1 MPVRLLSRLRLG
13 VRLGAAFALVIAL
26 LAVIAVVA
34 LTSLGSLKTDVT
46 SLGSGADQ
54 DAAAA
59 ASSIE
64 SDMQNEGHDVAR
76 HLYVFDGMLADQDK
90 VNREITGLQ
99 DDIAGNLGLLAR
111 WARTPGARAAVKAAT
126 ARNADFSA
134 LVNRTI
140 ATSRQETMDEVEER
154 DGSRTPYMEKIIP
167 ALPAL
172 KSSFAAVQKAVTAQT
187 DAKVAD
193 ATASADSERRTILIV
208 AIVAALLGI
217 AAAFVVTLSVTRPVR
232 RVGTRLRELSDGGLS
247 ELDGGL
253 KALAEGDLTVRAASR
268 TEPIDSTAADELGEL
283 SRTFDEMLER
293 AAGAIASYDATR
305 AGLSSMIGQVSQ
317 SASSV
322 SSASQQM
329 ASTSDEAGRAVAEI
343 AGAVGEVARGA
354 SQQVQAVETT
364 RTAAEETER
373 VARDASGIAAEGS
386 AASGEATEAMA
397 AVRASTEQV
406 TSAIRSLADKSDEIG
421 GIVATIGGIAEQTN
435 LLALNAAIEAARAGE
450 QGKGFAV
457 VADEVRKL
465 AEESQQAAGTISR
478 LIEQIQ
484 GETSRT
490 VTLVEDASARS
501 QAGAEVVGTA
511 RDAFDR
517 ISLAVVDVSDRIAAI
532 AQATNDVAS
541 VAEQSSASAEQVS
554 ASTEETSASTQQ
566 IAASAQELARTAE
579 ELEHLVH
586 QFRLQAVEA

>member
-1 MPVRLLSRLRLG
+1 
-13 VRLGAAFALVIAL
+13 
-26 LAVIAVVA
+26 
-34 LTSLGSLKTDVT
+34 
-46 SLGSGADQ
+46 
-54 DAAAA
+54 
-59 ASSIE
+59 
-64 SDMQNEGHDVAR
+64 MQNEGHDVAR

-90 VNREITGLQ
+90 VSREITGLQ
-99 DDIAGNLGLLAR
+99 KDIAGNLALLAR

-140 ATSRQETMDEVEER
+140 ATSRQETVDEVEER

-187 DAKVAD
+187 DAKVTD
-193 ATASADSERRTILIV
+193 ATAAADSDRRTILIV
-208 AIVAALLGI
+208 AIAAALLGI

-232 RVGTRLRELSDGGLS
+232 LVGTRLRELSDGGLS
-247 ELDGGL
+247 ELDSGL
-253 KALAEGDLTVRAASR
+253 KALAEGDLTVPAASH
-268 TEPIDSTAADELGEL
+268 TEPIDSAAADELGEL

-305 AGLSSMIGQVSQ
+305 AGLSSMLGQVSQ

-397 AVRASTEQV
+397 AVRESTEQV

-450 QGKGFAV
+450 QGRGFAV

-490 VTLVEDASARS
+490 VALVEDASARS
-501 QAGAEVVGTA
+501 QAGAEVVGCA

-517 ISLAVVDVSDRIAAI
+517 ISLAVADVSDRIAAI

-541 VAEQSSASAEQVS
+541 VAEQSSASVEQVS

>member
-1 MPVRLLSRLRLG
+1 MPLRLLSQLRLG
-13 VRLGAAFALVIAL
+13 VRLGAAFALIIAL

-34 LTSLGSLKTDVT
+34 LTALGSLKADVT

-64 SDMQNEGHDVAR
+64 SNMQDEGHNVAR
-76 HLYVFDGMLADQDK
+76 HLYVFDGMLADQDT
-90 VNREITGLQ
+90 VNGEITRLQ
-99 DDIAGNLGLLAR
+99 KDIARDLGLLGR
-111 WARTPGARAAVKAAT
+111 WARTPAAQAAVRTAA

-134 LVNRTI
+134 LVNRTV
-140 ATSRQETMDEVEER
+140 ATSRQETIDEVDER
-154 DGSRTPYMEKIIP
+154 DGSRTPYMEQVIP
-167 ALPAL
+167 ALPEL
-172 KSSFAAVQKAVTAQT
+172 ESSFEAVQKAVSAQT
-187 DAKVAD
+187 EAKVAD
-193 ATASADSERRTILIV
+193 ATAAADSDQRTILIV

-217 AAAFVVTLSVTRPVR
+217 AAAVVVTISVTRPVR
-232 RVGTRLRELSDGGLS
+232 LVGARLRELADGGLQ
-247 ELDGGL
+247 ELDDGL
-253 KALAEGDLTVRAASR
+253 KALAQGDLTVPATSR
-268 TEPIDSTAADELGEL
+268 TEPIDSTAGDELGAL
-283 SRTFDEMLER
+283 SRTYDEMLER
-293 AAGAIASYDATR
+293 AAGAIASYDQTR
-305 AGLSSMIGQVSQ
+305 AGLSSMIGQVSE

-322 SSASQQM
+322 TSASQQM

-343 AGAVGEVARGA
+343 AGAVSEVARGA

-373 VARDASGIAAEGS
+373 VARDASAIAAEGS

-406 TSAIRSLADKSDEIG
+406 TSAIRSLADTSDEIG

-435 LLALNAAIEAARAGE
+435 LLALNAAIEAARAGD
-450 QGKGFAV
+450 QGRGFAV

-465 AEESQQAAGTISR
+465 AEESQHAAGSISS

-490 VTLVEDASARS
+490 VALVEDAAARS
-501 QAGAEVVGTA
+501 QAGAEVVGSA

-517 ISLAVVDVSDRIAAI
+517 ISLAVADVSDRIAAI
-532 AQATNDVAS
+532 AQATNAVAS

-554 ASTEETSASTQQ
+554 ASTEQTSASTQQ
-566 IAASAQELARTAE
+566 IAASAQDLAKTAE
-579 ELEHLVH
+579 ELEHLVRR
-586 QFRLQAVEA
+586 FRLQALEA